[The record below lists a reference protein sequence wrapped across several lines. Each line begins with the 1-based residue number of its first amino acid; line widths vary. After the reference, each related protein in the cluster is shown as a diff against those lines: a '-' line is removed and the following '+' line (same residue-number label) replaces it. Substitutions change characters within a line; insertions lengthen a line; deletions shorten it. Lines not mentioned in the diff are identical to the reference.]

1 MAELAR
7 LFEFYRTHFAFTDH
21 TELRVEGSPD
31 TLTPETLGALR
42 GLGFST
48 LTFGLQSFD
57 DELLAVANRRHT
69 AVQAEAAITEG
80 RRAGF
85 TRVDG
90 DLVWGLP
97 GQRVAGFVAD
107 VERMIALGFDTVV
120 AMKLHLRSPSEVD
133 SAVGNVR
140 PSAWEQ
146 RTGQEAVARRGYL
159 WPSLGEQ
166 YQMREAAV
174 ERLGRSGYHEH
185 PTTYF
190 PSQRVGVTKWRALN
204 LDQDKQYPQVGI
216 GLGGYTW
223 SSRSEAQTTANPA
236 DYMEAV
242 AADRIPLESVTQ
254 ISPDSRSRRAVRMAL
269 STCQPVREDEHRRR
283 FPDSPLLAGR
293 FGQVF
298 NSLQERGLMRVD
310 RSQGVVA
317 LTELGA
323 TLIEAIINTEI

>member
-1 MAELAR
+1 
-7 LFEFYRTHFAFTDH
+7 
-21 TELRVEGSPD
+21 
-31 TLTPETLGALR
+31 
-42 GLGFST
+42 
-48 LTFGLQSFD
+48 
-57 DELLAVANRRHT
+57 
-69 AVQAEAAITEG
+69 
-80 RRAGF
+80 
-85 TRVDG
+85 
-90 DLVWGLP
+90 
-97 GQRVAGFVAD
+97 
-107 VERMIALGFDTVV
+107 MIALGFDTVV

-190 PSQRVGVTKWRALN
+190 PSQGVGVTKWRALN